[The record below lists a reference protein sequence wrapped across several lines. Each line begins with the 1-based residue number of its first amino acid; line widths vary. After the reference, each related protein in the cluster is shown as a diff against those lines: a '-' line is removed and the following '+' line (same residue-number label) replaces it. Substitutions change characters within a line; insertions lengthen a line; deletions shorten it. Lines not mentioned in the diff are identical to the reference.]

1 MYKPA
6 EVIKVLKMKKG
17 MLYETAQQLKIAYKT
32 LLGYLKQWPE
42 LQEAYEEC
50 TGRMLDL
57 AESKLLEAVQKGQPW
72 AICFFL
78 KSRGKARG
86 YQEKVILNAPFTED
100 TPRNYVPL
108 EKLNLSFAT
117 RKELLQAFREYNG
130 DNVSKNGHNLL
141 GNGEIIDGKAE

>member
-1 MYKPA
+1 M
-6 EVIKVLKMKKG
+6 IRRKKG
-17 MLYETAQQLKIAYKT
+17 LLYDAAIQLGISYKT
-32 LLGYLKQWPE
+32 ILNYLNKYPE
-42 LQEAYEEC
+42 AREAYEEC
-50 TGRMLDL
+50 SGRMLDL
-57 AESKLLEAVQKGQPW
+57 AEAKLFEAVQKGQPW

-78 KSRGKARG
+78 KSKGKARG

-108 EKLNLSFAT
+108 DQLNLSFAA

-141 GNGEIIDGKAE
+141 GNGLRS